1 MFNIYY
7 ADCVGREDNCLY
19 PHNADVTDKASL
31 KQAVARDY
39 VCAAY
44 KNSYRSNANF
54 ISSNCLASLRQS

>member
-31 KQAVARDY
+31 RRAVAQHTKTAI
-39 VCAAY
+39 AAM
-44 KNSYRSNANF
+44 RT
-54 ISSNCLASLRQS
+54 L